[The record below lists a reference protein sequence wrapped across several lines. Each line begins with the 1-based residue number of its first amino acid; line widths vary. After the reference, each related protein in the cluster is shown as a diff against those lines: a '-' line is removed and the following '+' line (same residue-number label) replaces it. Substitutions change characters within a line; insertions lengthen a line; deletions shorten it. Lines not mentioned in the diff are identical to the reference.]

1 MVGTTVSH
9 YKILEHLG
17 GGGMGVVYK
26 AQDLRLDR
34 PVALKFLPPDLTR
47 DPKAKQRFVHEA
59 KAASALQH
67 INICTVHDIDQTRDG
82 RIFIVM
88 DLYPGE
94 TLKKRIEHGPLPI
107 DEAVN
112 ITSQVAQGLAKAHE
126 AGIVHRDIKPANIIV
141 TDDGV
146 LKILDFGL
154 AKLSGR
160 TMLTKTGSPLG
171 TVAYMSPEQARG
183 ETADRTTDIWS
194 LGVTFYEM
202 LTGKKPYESDYEQAL
217 VYTILNE
224 DPRPIGD
231 LRPEVPKAIEKICRR
246 AMAKDPKDRYQT
258 ASELRAD
265 LEFYKAGIQLS
276 RQTRKILTKKRLV
289 LYTGLATIVCVIAM
303 VVILYGTGKGR
314 VIDRVGVLPFHNLSK
329 DSTQE
334 LYADAM
340 TEEVICKLQQVA
352 SLNVPSSIMKF
363 KGSQASYGEIAREL
377 NAKALISG
385 SIQIVNNRVHVI
397 AKLIDPAT
405 DGSLWTETYDDN
417 MEDILDLQSKI
428 ARAVVAEVRVNV
440 TRDEAARLGLSRKV
454 DPEAY
459 STTLQG
465 KAKVTLEHATS
476 EGEIRQA
483 IELFQKAIERDSTYA
498 PAWAGLGEA
507 LWMLAE
513 TGFECVAPA
522 EVHDKAI
529 AAAERALELD
539 PNLPDAHKARA
550 VIAFGGEWDLAKA
563 QRHYERALELQPGY
577 AAAHNLYGQM
587 LSGMPLPHFGEARRH
602 FDRARELDPLSPWND
617 INMIAWWQNQGRPEK
632 ALEECE
638 RARMRDPNLW
648 TVRWQ
653 IGFVKLVL
661 GRPSQAIPQF
671 EAVLKPFSPD
681 RPSSVLTPLGLA
693 YGLAGR
699 RTDAHRIL
707 AEMEQA
713 SRKRYI
719 SPFYLAS
726 VYSGLGRMDEAFRLL
741 DRALEQRTPYL
752 VLCTPL
758 DPLSVALR
766 RDPRWRPFIDRL
778 RRLVRLPSG
787 TPDPYL

>member
-1 MVGTTVSH
+1 MIGQTVSH

-17 GGGMGVVYK
+17 GGGMGVVYR

-34 PVALKFLPPDLTR
+34 PVALKFLSPNLTR
-47 DPKAKQRFVHEA
+47 DLKARQRFVHEA
-59 KAASALQH
+59 KTASALQH
-67 INICTVHDIDQTRDG
+67 INICTVHDIDQTPDG
-82 RIFIVM
+82 QIFIVM
-88 DLYPGE
+88 DLYTGG
-94 TLKKRIEHGPLPI
+94 TLEKKIERGPLPI
-107 DEAVN
+107 DEAVE
-112 ITSQVAQGLAKAHE
+112 IISQVAQGLAKAHE
-126 AGIVHRDIKPANIIV
+126 VGIVHRDIKPANLIV
-141 TDDGV
+141 TDDGI

-154 AKLSGR
+154 AKLSDQ
-160 TMLTKTGSPLG
+160 TVLTKTGWPIG
-171 TVAYMSPEQARG
+171 TAAYMSPEQARG
-183 ETADRTTDIWS
+183 ESTDRRTDIWS

-202 LTGKKPYESDYEQAL
+202 LTGRRPFESEYQQAL
-217 VYTILNE
+217 VYSIMNE
-224 DPRPIGD
+224 DAKPTRDIRPD
-231 LRPEVPKAIEKICRR
+231 VPKAIEKICQR

-258 ASELRAD
+258 ASEFLAD
-265 LEFYKAGIQLS
+265 IESYKAGIQLS
-276 RQTRKILTKKRLV
+276 SQTRKMLAKKHVV
-289 LYTGLATIVCVIAM
+289 LYVGLAAIVFAIAM
-303 VVILYGTGKGR
+303 VVILVSTGGGT

-334 LYADAM
+334 LYADAI
-340 TEEVICKLQQVA
+340 TEEIISKLQQVA

-363 KGSQASYGEIAREL
+363 KKSQATYAEIAHEI
-377 NAKALISG
+377 NAKALICG

-417 MEDILDLQSKI
+417 MEDILNLQSKI
-428 ARAVVAEVRVNV
+428 AQAVVGVVRVNV

-454 DPEAY
+454 DPEVY

-465 KAKVTLEHATS
+465 KAKATLEHATS
-476 EGEIRQA
+476 EKEIRQA
-483 IELFQKAIERDSTYA
+483 IELFRKAIDRDSTYA

-522 EVHDKAI
+522 EVRDKSITAV
-529 AAAERALELD
+529 EKALELD

-550 VIAFGGEWDLAKA
+550 VIAFGGEWDLAEA
-563 QRHYERALELQPGY
+563 QRQYERALELQPGY

-587 LSGMPLPHFGEARRH
+587 LSGMPLPHFEEARRH
-602 FDRARELDPLSPWND
+602 FDRARELDPLSPWNE
-617 INMIAWWQNQGRPEK
+617 INMIAWWQNQGRLEK

-638 RARMRDPNLW
+638 RARMHDPNLW
-648 TVRWQ
+648 TVGWQ

-661 GRPSQAIPQF
+661 GRPSQATPQF
-671 EAVLKPFSPD
+671 EAVLKLFSPD

-699 RTDAHRIL
+699 RTDAQKIL
-707 AEMEQA
+707 AEMDQA
-713 SRKRYI
+713 SRERYI
-719 SPFYLAS
+719 SPFYLAT

-741 DRALEQRTPYL
+741 DQALEQRTPYL

-766 RDPRWRPFIDRL
+766 RDQRWRPFVDRL
-778 RRLVRLPSG
+778 RKLVRLPAG
-787 TPDPYL
+787 TSDPYL